1 MDLHLHMQFVAII
14 TKVFELNFCVSSS
27 NEIDHYNLT
36 EVLLKLEVFSHNLIL
51 INSIEKLKEIFE
63 QYQSGTKKQYID
75 AGQYKG

>member
-1 MDLHLHMQFVAII
+1 MQFVAII

-51 INSIEKLKEIFE
+51 INSIFE